1 MTGIEC
7 LEVEPLLSDFLE
19 DRLEGTT
26 LGAVRLHLHS
36 CDSCGALVKD
46 MQRAL
51 ALCQAFPELEP
62 PAHLVD
68 AILNQTSDHHQSLS
82 WKEYLHELFRP
93 LYASPKFAAG
103 TCLAAISFLMVM
115 NAFGIRFDKMSWSDL
130 NPKVLV
136 GNIHRTAYL
145 AYDNGVRRINDLKIL
160 YQIQSKIDELRTI
173 ESQSKEAPKEK
184 PKETRKPQETSS
196 AEHLMALSQPMN
208 YGSCLGQIQV
218 ESAFV
223 L

>member
-7 LEVEPLLSDFLE
+7 LEVELLLSDFLE
-19 DRLEGTT
+19 NRLEETT
-26 LGAVRLHLHS
+26 LRTVRLHLHS
-36 CDSCGALVKD
+36 CDTCGGLVKE

-51 ALCQAFPELEP
+51 ALCRAFPELEP

-68 AILNQTSDHHQSLS
+68 AILDQTSDHHQSLS

-103 TCLAAISFLMVM
+103 TCLAALSFLMVM
-115 NAFGIRFDKMSWSDL
+115 NAFGIHFDKISWSDL

-145 AYDNGVRRINDLKIL
+145 AYDNG
-160 YQIQSKIDELRTI
+160 
-173 ESQSKEAPKEK
+173 
-184 PKETRKPQETSS
+184 
-196 AEHLMALSQPMN
+196 
-208 YGSCLGQIQV
+208 
-218 ESAFV
+218 
-223 L
+223 